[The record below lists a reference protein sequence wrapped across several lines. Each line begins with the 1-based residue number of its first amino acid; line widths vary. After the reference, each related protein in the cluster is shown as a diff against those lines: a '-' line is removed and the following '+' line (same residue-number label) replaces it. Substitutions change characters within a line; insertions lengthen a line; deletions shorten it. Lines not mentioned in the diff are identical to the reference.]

1 MLAHRES
8 QHLAAEVIR
17 ETFVKEGIHRDQL
30 TIHSDCGPAM
40 RSQAVAQLL
49 ATLGVTKSHSR
60 PHVSDDNP
68 FSESQFKTLKY
79 RPDFPT
85 RFASHDHGLDFC
97 RGFFRWHN
105 DEHRHWGI
113 GLLTPAVVHSGQAA
127 AALEARAA
135 VLAAAHDRHPDI
147 GSSEAIRGR

>member
-1 MLAHRES
+1 M
-8 QHLAAEVIR
+8 
-17 ETFVKEGIHRDQL
+17 
-30 TIHSDCGPAM
+30 
-40 RSQAVAQLL
+40 AQLL

-135 VLAAAHDRHPDI
+135 VLAAAHDRHP
-147 GSSEAIRGR
+147 ERFVRGVPRPLTPAAEVWINPPENRPTARTLELPRDTKFVPQLSQSH